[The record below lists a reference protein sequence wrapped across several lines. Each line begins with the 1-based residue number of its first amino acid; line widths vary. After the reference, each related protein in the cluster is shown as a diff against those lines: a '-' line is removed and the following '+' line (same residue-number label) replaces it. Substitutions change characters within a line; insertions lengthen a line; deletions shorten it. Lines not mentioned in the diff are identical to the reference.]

1 MNIDVAAAAYIQ
13 AERIL
18 RVESPLGADIL
29 LPERMEMRERVN
41 GLFELSIAVRSKRTD
56 LKAEELVGKLVDVS
70 LETGAGTRRTWNGLV
85 VELSEGPAVTRG
97 LRAYH
102 LTLVPQMWLMTQKAD
117 CRIWLDKSSVEVAQI
132 LCAEHG
138 LHAPV
143 TAGVVESPKP
153 QHYSVQFNETDLAY
167 LTRRLEED
175 GIFYFFEHEG
185 GSLGSVSAKHTL
197 HIASNVMG
205 YTEGADTDVRFAL
218 GSTDRN
224 HISKF
229 EKKFRFVPG
238 KRSSADWNFLT
249 PAGVP
254 RGETPG
260 LVKLPGNDAYEL
272 FEYPA
277 VGGYGSTS
285 ASEGITRDQ
294 VEAQSKLRMQSAEA
308 DHERIEAQSNV
319 RSLSPGRRFK
329 PYDVANPTNIFEEH
343 VVAEILHTA
352 RDRSYE
358 TNTGDPEYQNTFIA
372 FPSRVPATPHRT
384 TPRPRIDGTQIAII
398 AGPSGEEIHTDK
410 HGRVKV
416 WFPWDRR
423 AKKDGSDT
431 CWIRVMQNWGGPNYG
446 GQTIPRIHMEAVVT
460 YLDGDPDRPIVAGL
474 VPNPRQ
480 YTPYT
485 LPDHKTKSVIRSNSH
500 KSAGFNEISFEDQTK
515 QENMFLH
522 AQKDQTIKVL
532 NNQTSR
538 VDQNTLAS
546 VGANKSLEVGSNM
559 SQQVGG
565 GMNLVV
571 GGVGGIANAIA
582 GGVLAALSGNSAGM
596 LQQAMSVAAAAAAD
610 KPSGGDKSADAASE
624 AVGDGNG
631 AGVDAGDAGQ
641 GMAALQSG
649 LMAAGALGAM
659 LPGMDKVRGGVNDA
673 QSGDMRSDG
682 GKSMN
687 AAGAGLAQQVGQ
699 MVGKGI
705 LNELISNMQN
715 TSVGVAQTEQVG
727 VAKVVT
733 VGQVYNQMVGN
744 TKRVMIGKELFVGV
758 GGGKDENGKE
768 QPPKSILIMKDD
780 GTILLKGVRIY
791 IEAESHIQLI
801 APMVDNN

>member
-1 MNIDVAAAAYIQ
+1 MNIEAAASFIQ

-18 RVESPLGADIL
+18 RLETSLGPDML
-29 LPERMEMRERVN
+29 LPERMKMREGINR
-41 GLFELSIAVRSKRTD
+41 LFELVITVRSKRTD
-56 LKAEELVGKLVDVS
+56 LTAEELVGKLADVS
-70 LETGAGTRRTWNGLV
+70 LETGEGQRRTWSGLT
-85 VELSEGPAVTRG
+85 VELVEGPPVTRG
-97 LRAYH
+97 LRSYQ
-102 LTLVPQMWLMTQKAD
+102 LTLVPQLWLMSQRSD
-117 CRIWLDKSSVEVAQI
+117 CRIWQDKTSVEVAQI
-132 LCAEHG
+132 LCSEHG
-138 LHAPV
+138 LPAPDV
-143 TAGVVESPKP
+143 SGIIDPPKP
-153 QHYSVQFNETDLAY
+153 FIYSVQWNETDLAY
-167 LTRRLEED
+167 LTRRLEAD
-175 GIFYFFEHEG
+175 GIFFWFEHSG
-185 GSLGSVSAKHTL
+185 GSAGSVSGKHQL
-197 HIASNVMG
+197 HIASYQSG
-205 YTEGADTDVRFAL
+205 YTTGSDSDIRFAA

-224 HISKF
+224 HINRF
-229 EKKFRFVPG
+229 EKRFRFVPG

-249 PAGVP
+249 PSAVP
-254 RGETPG
+254 QADMPG
-260 LVKLPGNDAYEL
+260 LVKLPGNDVYDL
-272 FEYPA
+272 YEYPA
-277 VGGYGSTS
+277 IGGYGIGG
-285 ASEGITRDQ
+285 ASEGIDATL
-294 VEAQSKLRMQSAEA
+294 VEAQSKLRMQAAEA
-308 DHERIEAQSNV
+308 DHERIEGASSV
-319 RSLSPGRRFK
+319 RTLAPGRRFR
-329 PYDVANPTNIFEEH
+329 PYDVANPGNSFDEH
-343 VVAEILHTA
+343 VIYEILHTA
-352 RDRSYE
+352 RDNSYE
-358 TNTGDPEYQNTFIA
+358 TNEGGLEYSNEFIA
-372 FPSRVPATPHRT
+372 LPSRVAATPHRT

-398 AGPSGEEIHTDK
+398 AGPKGEEIHTDK
-410 HGRVKV
+410 HARVKV

-431 CWIRVMQNWGGPNYG
+431 CWIRVMQSWGGPNYG
-446 GQTIPRIHMEAVVT
+446 GQTVPRIHMEAIVT
-460 YLDGDPDRPIVAGL
+460 YLDGDPDRPVIQGL
-474 VPNPRQ
+474 VPNPNQ
-480 YTPYT
+480 YTPYK

-500 KSAGFNEISFEDQTK
+500 KSVGFNELSFEDQTGR
-515 QENMFLH
+515 ENMFLH

-538 VDQNTLAS
+538 VDQNTMSS

-571 GGVGGIANAIA
+571 GGVGGVANAIA
-582 GGVLAALSGNSAGM
+582 GGVLAALSGNSAGL

-610 KPSGGDKSADAASE
+610 KPSGGDKSADAAGE
-624 AVGDGNG
+624 AVGNGSG

-641 GMAALQSG
+641 GFAAIQSG

-673 QSGDMRSDG
+673 QAGDMRSDG

-687 AAGAGLAQQVGQ
+687 EAGAGLAQQVGQ

-733 VGQVYNQMVGN
+733 VGQVYNQTVGN

-758 GGGKDENGKE
+758 GGGKDENGEE

-791 IEAESHIQLI
+791 VEAESHIQLI